1 MQLIN
6 LIALVT
12 ALAATSVNA
21 RPNPS
26 TVVERQAPG
35 DGVAIIRFYAGMGCE
50 EPWLEDNV
58 FFQNSTCT
66 DNSYKAPYGSFR
78 VYINDFTRTTR
89 FYVNTECG
97 GTNYVDVQPGVEQC
111 FSGRVGS
118 YKSL

>member
-66 DNSYKAPYGSFR
+66 ENSYKAPYGSFR
-78 VYINDFTRTTR
+78 VYINDFTRTK
-89 FYVNTECG
+89 CG

>member
-1 MQLIN
+1 MQLTN
-6 LIALVT
+6 LIALVS
-12 ALAATSVNA
+12 ALAATNVNA

-66 DNSYKAPYGSFR
+66 DNSYTAPYGSFR
-78 VYINDFTRTTR
+78 VYINDFTRT
-89 FYVNTECG
+89 
-97 GTNYVDVQPGVEQC
+97 
-111 FSGRVGS
+111 SMW
-118 YKSL
+118 

>member
-1 MQLIN
+1 MQLTN
-6 LIALVT
+6 LIALVS
-12 ALAATSVNA
+12 ALAATTVNA

-66 DNSYKAPYGSFR
+66 ENSYKAPYA
-78 VYINDFTRTTR
+78 R
-89 FYVNTECG
+89 FYVNTGCG
-97 GTNYVDVQPGVEQC
+97 AGNFVDVQPGVEQC
-111 FSGRVGS
+111 FSGRVES

>member
-1 MQLIN
+1 MQLTN
-6 LIALVT
+6 LIALVS
-12 ALAATSVNA
+12 ALAATSVSA

-66 DNSYKAPYGSFR
+66 ENSYKAPYGSFR
-78 VYINDFTRTTR
+78 VYINDFTRT
-89 FYVNTECG
+89 
-97 GTNYVDVQPGVEQC
+97 
-111 FSGRVGS
+111 SM
-118 YKSL
+118 